1 MDLHLKFLYFFGSFL
16 SISNHPTGSFWRAPL
31 MNEAEEISPHLLMN
45 ALLSLSAT
53 AAVIAL
59 LYIAPHPL
67 PLTLA
72 RSMTHPLG
80 LLDTKIASN

>member
-1 MDLHLKFLYFFGSFL
+1 MGPHLKFLYFFGSFL

-59 LYIAPHPL
+59 LYIAPHP